1 MKAQFGGGCAR
12 GSEVRS
18 GYGDGAGPGASF
30 GFTVIELLVA
40 LLIAT
45 VVCGSLAML
54 ASDARAV
61 FRVQPESADLLQRAR
76 LGHETLAD
84 ALLIAGAGLQ
94 LGDEP
99 KPLVAWIPT
108 VLPYARGV
116 GGSDPE
122 MQAFR
127 DRVTVLSVPDLAPQ
141 AALSDAMSTASD
153 DVPIASSP
161 PASGFAADQRVLLFD
176 QTPAF
181 DVASVR
187 DAAASRVMLAS
198 ASVSGT
204 AGTSDPVSKPYRA
217 ADDAHIVMA
226 NVTTFSFDAARRQLR
241 RASGDGVDM
250 PVLDEVVDMSFRYFG
265 DPIPPAGPRPPPG
278 ESNCLFDA
286 AGITTL
292 AVLADDDDG
301 LAELPI
307 ESFTDGPFCGAAP
320 YRFDADLYRVRRVR
334 VRLRLQTAS
343 ASLRGRDPLLFQL
356 PGTASSARLQVPDM
370 VLEFDIAPRNLQL
383 R

>member
-1 MKAQFGGGCAR
+1 
-12 GSEVRS
+12 
-18 GYGDGAGPGASF
+18 
-30 GFTVIELLVA
+30 LLVA
-40 LLIAT
+40 LVIAT

-84 ALLIAGAGLQ
+84 ALSVAGAGLQ

-99 KPLVAWIPT
+99 KPLVAWIPA
-108 VLPYARGV
+108 VLPYAHGV

-122 MQAFR
+122 MHAFR

-141 AALSDAMSTASD
+141 AALSGAMSTASD
-153 DVPIASSP
+153 AVPIASSP

-187 DAAASRVMLAS
+187 DVAASRVMLAS
-198 ASVSGT
+198 APASASG
-204 AGTSDPVSKPYRA
+204 AAEAPGPISKPYRA

-250 PVLDEVVDMSFRYFG
+250 PVLDEVVDLSFRYFG

-286 AGITTL
+286 AGVTRL
-292 AVLADDDDG
+292 PVLADDDGG

-307 ESFTDGPFCGAAP
+307 DSFTDGPFCGVTP

-334 VRLRLQTAS
+334 VRLRLQTVS
-343 ASLRGRDPLLFQL
+343 TSLRGRDPLLFQM

-370 VLEFDIAPRNLQL
+370 VLEFDIAPRNLQV

>member
-1 MKAQFGGGCAR
+1 
-12 GSEVRS
+12 
-18 GYGDGAGPGASF
+18 
-30 GFTVIELLVA
+30 
-40 LLIAT
+40 
-45 VVCGSLAML
+45 
-54 ASDARAV
+54 
-61 FRVQPESADLLQRAR
+61 
-76 LGHETLAD
+76 
-84 ALLIAGAGLQ
+84 
-94 LGDEP
+94 
-99 KPLVAWIPT
+99 
-108 VLPYARGV
+108 
-116 GGSDPE
+116 

-141 AALSDAMSTASD
+141 AALAGTMSTASD
-153 DVPIASSP
+153 AVPIASSP

-187 DAAASRVMLAS
+187 DAAASRVLLAS
-198 ASVSGT
+198 AP
-204 AGTSDPVSKPYRA
+204 ASDPISKPYRA

-226 NVTTFSFDAARRQLR
+226 NVTTLSFDAAHRQLR

-286 AGITTL
+286 AGITRL
-292 AVLADDDDG
+292 RVLADDDGG

-307 ESFTDGPFCGAAP
+307 ASFTDGPFCGVAP

-334 VRLRLQTAS
+334 VRLRVQTAS
-343 ASLRGRDPLLFQL
+343 ASLRGRDPLLFQV

>member
-1 MKAQFGGGCAR
+1 MKTQF
-12 GSEVRS
+12 EDKS
-18 GYGDGAGPGASF
+18 GFS
-30 GFTVIELLVA
+30 VSELLVA
-40 LLIAT
+40 VLIAT

-84 ALLIAGAGLQ
+84 ALSVAGAGLQ

-99 KPLVAWIPT
+99 KPLVAWIPA
-108 VLPYARGV
+108 VLPYVRGV

-127 DRVTVLSVPDLAPQ
+127 DRLTVLSVPDLAPQ
-141 AALSDAMSTASD
+141 APLSGAMSTASD
-153 DVPIASSP
+153 AVPIASSP
-161 PASGFAADQRVLLFD
+161 PASGFAANQRVLLFD

-187 DAAASRVMLAS
+187 DVAASRVMLAS
-198 ASVSGT
+198 ASASASG
-204 AGTSDPVSKPYRA
+204 AGPAGAADPLSKPYRG

-278 ESNCLFDA
+278 EANCLFDA
-286 AGITTL
+286 AGITRL
-292 AVLADDDDG
+292 PVLADDDGG

-307 ESFTDGPFCGAAP
+307 ESFTDGPFCGVAP

-343 ASLRGRDPLLFQL
+343 TSLRGRDPLLFQM

-370 VLEFDIAPRNLQL
+370 VLEFDVAPRSLQL